1 MDGIETVVEVR
12 EQSRVLILMRCISK
26 LTSQIACV
34 RLRSTLIK
42 KVLHAAKEFCPSM
55 THTLQECFIHPR
67 DLQYPPKPCSQM
79 DMFTLP
85 DIARTVVEAKPSII
99 NIRNHSITVDE
110 LLCFEPYAYLGSK
123 IIRTLNDTSRNTL
136 DETFCCEI
144 AEQIYAK
151 NLPSGQSDKDGLQRR
166 LNMYAELFG
175 INLLRLQEQIS
186 RAPEGFQHELMR
198 VFVVQRDMYK
208 DDSYSFL
215 KAVDEG
221 SVFCGRNPLYWYVM

>member
-26 LTSQIACV
+26 LTSQIVCV

-55 THTLQECFIHPR
+55 TRTLQECFIHPR

-79 DMFTLP
+79 DVFTLP
-85 DIARTVVEAKPSII
+85 DIARTVVGAKPSIV
-99 NIRNHSITVDE
+99 NTRNHSVTVDE
-110 LLCFEPYAYLGSK
+110 LLCFEPYADLGLD
-123 IIRTLNDTSRNTL
+123 IIQALNDTSRDTF

-144 AEQIYAK
+144 AEQIYTK
-151 NLPSGQSDKDGLQRR
+151 NLPSGQSDKDCLQKR
-166 LNMYAELFG
+166 LNMYAALFG

-186 RAPEGFQHELMR
+186 RAPEGYQHKLMR
-198 VFVVQRDMYK
+198 VFMIQRDE
-208 DDSYSFL
+208 DDSYSSL
-215 KAVDEG
+215 KAAMDEG
-221 SVFCGRNPLYWYVM
+221 SVFCGRNPGYWYAM